1 MKDYFNYDR
10 LNDIDFKYIQKKNRK
25 QSKKYFDNLIAFDI
39 ETSNGYMQQELRG
52 ATRLAHRD
60 LLDVQTNNV
69 IAYDPQAYLNDSSV
83 YDNAVKISLMYVW
96 QIAIDDGDIHVF
108 MGRTYDDFIVFL
120 QLLSA
125 KVSEVIND
133 KITITIYIHNF
144 GFEFQHLRN
153 CLDDYFKK
161 EDVVFARQARKP
173 LKAAFEFD
181 NDITIEFRDSL
192 VLTQKSL
199 DQWCIDENLPVK
211 KLHEP
216 KGYYDAIRTPETP
229 LTDDEYAYQENDVVS
244 MIYGLRKYK
253 EKYGTIHNIPLT
265 QTGIVRREC
274 KAVLKQNKL
283 WLESQK
289 RATENMSQECYHNL
303 VSAYAGGWTHANSH
317 YVDKVVTKGRA
328 FDFASSYP
336 AVMCM
341 FSYPCDEWK
350 QVPRSEYD
358 TYLKINPRDYLR
370 SHCYFIHVR
379 IKNLK
384 AKTQNTFW
392 SSSRGDN
399 DWVKSL
405 NQNNFQADN
414 GKIYYAEE
422 FSGYLTDLDWN
433 VFKKAYTMESYVID
447 DMWVAPASPL
457 PRELITVILQ
467 HYAYKTTLK
476 GNDAMASKYT
486 ESKQFINSIYGM
498 SVTRVIADSI
508 NYTGDWEVDRLD
520 TEAKYEEKR
529 DDASS
534 TFLAYAVG
542 VWVAAYAR
550 NNLWSLILHLD
561 HHVVYGDTDSLKG
574 PFDAH
579 DISIINAYNEWIRV
593 RQQMVIKHM
602 NLAADAFTPKTPKGV
617 EKCLGVFEE
626 EDAWEQFKT
635 LGAKRYASAYLTPDN
650 TLDVHLTVAG
660 LPKMA
665 GKKITNINDFN
676 DHTYWNATESC
687 KKTHSYNDNQP
698 SVVWTDRLGD
708 SYESHDKYGIC
719 ICPTSFDMSMTPE
732 FTEFVSMIQGN
743 VTKRSNNILL

>member
-1 MKDYFNYDR
+1 MNNYFDYNR
-10 LNDIDFKYIQKKNRK
+10 LNDIDFKYIQKKHNK
-25 QSKKYFDNLIAFDI
+25 QSKKYVDNLIAFDI
-39 ETSNGYMQQELRG
+39 ETSNGYMQP
-52 ATRLAHRD
+52 D
-60 LLDVQTNNV
+60 NNV
-69 IAYDPQAYLNDSSV
+69 IPFDANNYLKDNSV

-96 QIAIDDGDIHVF
+96 QIAIDDGSIHVF
-108 MGRTYDDFIVFL
+108 MGRTYNDFIGFL
-120 QLLSA
+120 HLLTA
-125 KVSEVIND
+125 KVYDSIQD

-153 CLDDYFKK
+153 CLDDYFKQ

-173 LKAAFEFD
+173 LKAAFKFD
-181 NDITIEFRDSL
+181 NDITVEFRDSL

-216 KGYYDAIRTPETP
+216 KGYYDIIRTPETP
-229 LTDDEYAYQENDVVS
+229 LTDEEFAYQENDVVS

-253 EKYGTIHNIPLT
+253 NKYGTIHNIPLT

-274 KAVLKQNKL
+274 KAVLKPNKA
-283 WLESQK
+283 WRDSQK

-341 FSYPCDEWK
+341 FSYPCDEWTK
-350 QVPRSEYD
+350 VSKDDYD
-358 TYLKINPRDYLR
+358 KYLQINPRLYIR
-370 SHCYFIHVR
+370 SHCYFIHVH
-379 IKNLK
+379 IHGLK
-384 AKTQNTFW
+384 ARTQNTFW
-392 SSSRGDN
+392 SSSRGDVE
-399 DWVKSL
+399 WVKSL
-405 NQNNFQADN
+405 NSNNFQADN

-433 VFKKAYTMESYVID
+433 VFQRAYTMDSYTID
-447 DMWVAPASPL
+447 EMWVAPASPL
-457 PRELITVILQ
+457 PRELISVILQ

-476 GNDAMASKYT
+476 GNDAMASKYV

-550 NNLWSLILHLD
+550 NNLWALILQLD
-561 HHVVYGDTDSLKG
+561 PHVVYGDTDSLKG

-579 DISIINAYNEWIRV
+579 DISVIEAYNKWIRD
-593 RQQMVIKHM
+593 RQQIVIKHL
-602 NLAADAFTPKTPKGV
+602 NLDAEAFTPKTPKGV

-635 LGAKRYASAYLTPDN
+635 LGAKRYAAAYAVDN
-650 TLDVHLTVAG
+650 KTLELHLTVAG

-665 GKKITNINDFN
+665 GKKITDINVFN
-676 DHTYWNATESC
+676 NHTFWDVTESC

-698 SVVWTDRLGD
+698 VAYWTDRFGD
-708 SYESHDKYGIC
+708 TFESHDKYGIC

-743 VTKRSNNILL
+743 VTKRSSNILL

>member
-1 MKDYFNYDR
+1 MNNYFDYNR
-10 LNDIDFKYIQKKNRK
+10 LNDIDFKYIQKKHNK
-25 QSKKYFDNLIAFDI
+25 QSKKYVDNLIAFDI
-39 ETSNGYMQQELRG
+39 ETSNGYMQP
-52 ATRLAHRD
+52 D
-60 LLDVQTNNV
+60 NNV
-69 IAYDPQAYLNDSSV
+69 IPFDANNYLKDNSV

-96 QIAIDDGDIHVF
+96 QIAIDDGSIHVF
-108 MGRTYDDFIVFL
+108 MGRTYNDFIVFL
-120 QLLSA
+120 QLLTA
-125 KVSEVIND
+125 KVYDSIQD

-153 CLDDYFKK
+153 CLDDYFKQ

-173 LKAAFEFD
+173 LKAAFKFD
-181 NDITIEFRDSL
+181 NNITVEFRDSL

-216 KGYYDAIRTPETP
+216 KGYYDIIRTPETP
-229 LTDDEYAYQENDVVS
+229 LTDEEFAYQENDVVS

-253 EKYGTIHNIPLT
+253 NKYGTIHNIPLT

-274 KAVLKQNKL
+274 KAVLKPNKA
-283 WLESQK
+283 WRDSQK

-341 FSYPCDEWK
+341 FSYPCDEWTK
-350 QVPRSEYD
+350 VSKDDYD
-358 TYLKINPRDYLR
+358 KYLQINPRLYIR
-370 SHCYFIHVR
+370 SHCYLIHVH
-379 IKNLK
+379 IHGLK
-384 AKTQNTFW
+384 ARTQNTFW
-392 SSSRGDN
+392 SSSRGDVE
-399 DWVKSL
+399 WVKSL
-405 NQNNFQADN
+405 NSNNFQADN

-433 VFKKAYTMESYVID
+433 VFQRAYTMDSYTID
-447 DMWVAPASPL
+447 EMWVAPASPL
-457 PRELITVILQ
+457 PRELISVILQ

-476 GNDAMASKYT
+476 GNDAMASKYV

-550 NNLWSLILHLD
+550 NNLWALILQLD
-561 HHVVYGDTDSLKG
+561 PHVVYGDTDSLKG

-579 DISIINAYNEWIRV
+579 DISVIEAYNKWIRD
-593 RQQMVIKHM
+593 RQQIVIKHL
-602 NLAADAFTPKTPKGV
+602 NLDAEAFTPKTPKGV

-635 LGAKRYASAYLTPDN
+635 LGAKRYAAAYAVDN
-650 TLDVHLTVAG
+650 KTLELHLTVAG

-665 GKKITNINDFN
+665 GKKITDINAFN
-676 DHTYWNATESC
+676 NHTFWDVTESC

-698 SVVWTDRLGD
+698 VAYWTDRFGD
-708 SYESHDKYGIC
+708 TFESHDKYGIC

-743 VTKRSNNILL
+743 VTKRSSNILL